1 MSSAPLPVGCFF
13 VVSAR
18 ACLKATCIDVIVP
31 HAIIRGM
38 AAGLL
43 LILLAACDP
52 TAGAAPTP
60 TPASSGTA
68 NGSVTLVLWHGWG
81 GAERQALG
89 RLVDRF
95 NEQHPNGR
103 VLLQP
108 MPLATMAS
116 DLRAAVAA
124 GSGPHIVIIPNSWVG
139 GLAEAGALRPL
150 DDMIAQPDQDAPLPS
165 TIGGARAPDRDGV
178 THLYGL
184 PINFDTL
191 ALYYNTANILTPP
204 DDTAKLLET
213 ARGLSSPNAAPPLWG
228 LALNLSLDNTI
239 GYLYAF
245 GGRVFDD
252 DGKLALGAAGRE
264 GAEKWLN
271 WLLKLN
277 NDLQLRARVGSGI
290 AVDRE
295 IKYGKVLMTFDWAH
309 QIGTYRSLWGK
320 DLGVSPLPRLSETGQ
335 TPRPYIKSDLLAIN
349 ARAGLA
355 ERAAAAE
362 FLHFMISSEAQGE
375 LLRSDI
381 QPARRDLKLD
391 GTAPYL
397 VAARAFR
404 DQAEQGIPM
413 PNSSTRGIVDEELR
427 IMLER
432 VLTKQAGATD
442 AVTDADGRIREKLN
456 LSGQ

>member
-1 MSSAPLPVGCFF
+1 
-13 VVSAR
+13 
-18 ACLKATCIDVIVP
+18 
-31 HAIIRGM
+31 
-38 AAGLL
+38 
-43 LILLAACDP
+43 
-52 TAGAAPTP
+52 
-60 TPASSGTA
+60 
-68 NGSVTLVLWHGWG
+68 
-81 GAERQALG
+81 
-89 RLVDRF
+89 
-95 NEQHPNGR
+95 
-103 VLLQP
+103 
-108 MPLATMAS
+108 
-116 DLRAAVAA
+116 
-124 GSGPHIVIIPNSWVG
+124 
-139 GLAEAGALRPL
+139 
-150 DDMIAQPDQDAPLPS
+150 
-165 TIGGARAPDRDGV
+165 
-178 THLYGL
+178 
-184 PINFDTL
+184 
-191 ALYYNTANILTPP
+191 PP

-309 QIGTYRSLWGK
+309 QIGTYRSLWGEY
-320 DLGVSPLPRLSETGQ
+320 LGVSPLPRLSETGQ

-349 ARAGLA
+349 ARTGLA
-355 ERAAAAE
+355 ERTAAAE
-362 FLHFMISSEAQGE
+362 FLHFMISTEAQGE

-391 GTAPYL
+391 GTEPYL
-397 VAARAFR
+397 AAARAFR

-413 PNSSTRGIVDEELR
+413 PNSLNRAVVDEELR

-442 AVTDADGRIREKLN
+442 AVTDADGRIRDKLN